1 MQQFKVRKTTEFL
14 TKAEE
19 TMDAVNKAK
28 EYLNKTLADYP
39 ELESSLQ
46 DYKTQIRKADAL
58 GRRIYERAQQA
69 VEYITVQFDETIVN
83 TAMEL
88 FEELRKMDEQLQ
100 RRSN

>member
-1 MQQFKVRKTTEFL
+1 MQQFKIRKPNEFL

-46 DYKTQIRKADAL
+46 DYKTQIRKAEIL
-58 GRRIYERAQQA
+58 GKRIYEKAQEA
-69 VEYITVQFDETIVN
+69 IEYATIQFDESIVN
-83 TAMEL
+83 TAMGL

>member
-1 MQQFKVRKTTEFL
+1 MQQFKVRKQTEYL

-28 EYLNKTLADYP
+28 EYLDKTLADYP

-46 DYKTQIRKADAL
+46 DYKTQIRKADML

-69 VEYITVQFDETIVN
+69 VEYITIQFDETIVN
-83 TAMEL
+83 TAMDL
-88 FEELRKMDEQLQ
+88 FEELRKMDEQVQ

>member
-1 MQQFKVRKTTEFL
+1 MQQFKIRKPNEFL

-19 TMDAVNKAK
+19 TMEAVNKAK

-46 DYKTQIRKADAL
+46 DYKTQIRKAEIL
-58 GRRIYERAQQA
+58 GKRIYERAQEA
-69 VEYITVQFDETIVN
+69 IEYATIQFDESIVN
-83 TAMEL
+83 TAMGL

>member
-1 MQQFKVRKTTEFL
+1 MQQFKIRKPNEFL
-14 TKAEE
+14 TKTEE

-39 ELESSLQ
+39 ELEPSLQ
-46 DYKTQIRKADAL
+46 DYKTQIRKAEIL
-58 GRRIYERAQQA
+58 GKRIYERAQEA
-69 VEYITVQFDETIVN
+69 IEYTTIEFDESIVN
-83 TAMEL
+83 TAMGL

>member
-1 MQQFKVRKTTEFL
+1 MQQFKIRKPNEFL

-28 EYLNKTLADYP
+28 EYLNKIITDYP
-39 ELESSLQ
+39 ELETTLE
-46 DYKTQIRKADAL
+46 DYTKQIRKAEIL
-58 GRRIYERAQQA
+58 GRRIYERAQEA
-69 VEYITVQFDETIVN
+69 IEYATIQFDESIVN
-83 TAMEL
+83 TAMGL